1 MIYRAGEEAITSKFF
16 RSERLV
22 QINGGWFFIT
32 RGGSQEGPFSSTQE
46 AQQFL
51 EMFLALSQS
60 RLAKEMQEVNTS
72 SQRPRA
78 AQASAP
84 TLSSSPHSEGVKAQR
99 PCPFGQV
106 ASVVKPPF
114 NVRRIEFTPVAQ
126 DVQEVSTSNA
136 RSAND
141 SFHFCCL

>member
-22 QINGGWFFIT
+22 QINSGWFFMT
-32 RGGSQEGPFSSTQE
+32 RGGSQEGPFESTQE
-46 AQQFL
+46 AHQFL
-51 EMFLALSQS
+51 EMFLALSKS
-60 RLAKEMQEVNTS
+60 RLAKEMRETNSSAPLAPASIRSSSSTEQEANE
-72 SQRPRA
+72 QRPY
-78 AQASAP
+78 
-84 TLSSSPHSEGVKAQR
+84 
-99 PCPFGQV
+99 PFGQV

-114 NVRRIEFTPVAQ
+114 NVRRIEFTAVAQ
-126 DVQEVSTSNA
+126 DVQEVSTNNA